1 MTIVVSVRF
10 KESGRTY
17 YFDPGELD
25 LRSGDMVIVETVHGP
40 ELAKVIY
47 EQFDVAENKVVGE
60 LKPVLRRADQT
71 DFDQAYGLN
80 VDYDEIMARCNE
92 KINEHGLD
100 MNLVKAEYNFY
111 GSRLTFY
118 FTAEK
123 RVDFR
128 LLVRDLARAFKT
140 RIELRQIGPRDEA
153 RLLGGI
159 GICGRML
166 CCSTFLPDYTRVSIK
181 MAKDQDLPL
190 NPAKISGVCNRLLCC
205 LSYEHQQYV
214 ELKADLP
221 RRGNWVETQDGK
233 GQVVEVNVLQQV
245 VTVQLA
251 QSGMQEHYRVSEIQE
266 TTPPPRRESGAK
278 QQATTERKHDR
289 LDNVMKQATSF
300 LEDDES
306 NNEEMLKLLEDDDVR
321 DEEYEDSSKQAPRA
335 SKKRPS
341 SDARSR
347 TGATQSQGGGAE
359 AGRSSSSKR
368 GRRRRRKSTTQ
379 SQHKEETSQTQ
390 QAAPKKERSAQ
401 PQRRRRKPASSAK
414 SKQEKEQ

>member
-1 MTIVVSVRF
+1 MTVVVSVRF

-17 YFDPGELD
+17 YFDPGNLD

-60 LKPVLRRADQT
+60 LKPVLRRADQA

-221 RRGNWVETQDGK
+221 RRGTWVETQDGK

-251 QSGMQEHYRVSEIQE
+251 QSGMQEHYRVSDIQE
-266 TTPPPRRESGAK
+266 TTPPPRRESGTK

-289 LDNVMKQATSF
+289 LDNAMKQATSF
-300 LEDDES
+300 LEDDEG
-306 NNEEMLKLLEDDDVR
+306 NNEEMLKLLEEADVR
-321 DEEYEDSSKQAPRA
+321 DEEQEDSSKQAARA
-335 SKKRPS
+335 SKKKPAA
-341 SDARSR
+341 DARSR
-347 TGATQSQGGGAE
+347 SGAAQSQGGGNEAE
-359 AGRSSSSKR
+359 RSSSSKR
-368 GRRRRRKSTTQ
+368 GRRRRRKSPTQ

-390 QAAPKKERSAQ
+390 QSAPRKERSAQ

-414 SKQEKEQ
+414 PNREEEQ